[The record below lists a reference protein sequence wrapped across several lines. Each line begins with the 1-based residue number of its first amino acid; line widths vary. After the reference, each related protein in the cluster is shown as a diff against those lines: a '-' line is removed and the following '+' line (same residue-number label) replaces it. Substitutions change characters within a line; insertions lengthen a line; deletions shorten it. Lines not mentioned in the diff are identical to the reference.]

1 MVGHGRLVIYSDA
14 ASITAENVVA
24 ELKLAAA
31 IHNKNVMD
39 YQYLYRYYRGITPI
53 EKKKNEVR
61 PEINNKVVENRAYE
75 IVTFKNGFLVGEPIQ
90 YIGKRVDD
98 AVLEMINQLNT
109 YMEAESK
116 AAEDY
121 ELSKWAHICG
131 SGYRLTLPDAE
142 ASVELEEAPFTITTP
157 RPHDAFVIYSSD
169 AGHRP
174 LAGVVLVRRMDGRV
188 DYNIYTKTEYFL
200 IRGSDWTLVESRA
213 VLLDEVPLIEYPLNI
228 ERMGVFEKVLPLL
241 DALNVVQSERVDNV
255 EQFVKA
261 FLAILGSE
269 LSPEDAERLKSEGM
283 LCLPEGCDAKF
294 LSLSLQQAD
303 TQTLKNDIVD
313 AVNEICCMPNRNG
326 GSSTS
331 DTGSAVIY
339 RDGWQDAE
347 TDAQN
352 VELSF
357 RKPEKRFLRL
367 VLGICRNRIGVPVDL
382 SLGDVDIKFTRR
394 NFANLSAKVSAFA
407 TLAQLST
414 EGLIHL
420 KEAFTLS
427 TLFTDPD
434 TSYSE
439 SMKWREVLKSLNEFA
454 LKTQLAQD
462 PQDPQAAEPSG
473 AALEGSDGGESS
485 A

>member
-1 MVGHGRLVIYSDA
+1 M
-14 ASITAENVVA
+14 
-24 ELKLAAA
+24 
-31 IHNKNVMD
+31 
-39 YQYLYRYYRGITPI
+39 
-53 EKKKNEVR
+53 
-61 PEINNKVVENRAYE
+61 
-75 IVTFKNGFLVGEPIQ
+75 
-90 YIGKRVDD
+90 
-98 AVLEMINQLNT
+98 
-109 YMEAESK
+109 
-116 AAEDY
+116 
-121 ELSKWAHICG
+121 
-131 SGYRLTLPDAE
+131 
-142 ASVELEEAPFTITTP
+142 
-157 RPHDAFVIYSSD
+157 
-169 AGHRP
+169 
-174 LAGVVLVRRMDGRV
+174 
-188 DYNIYTKTEYFL
+188 
-200 IRGSDWTLVESRA
+200 
-213 VLLDEVPLIEYPLNI
+213 
-228 ERMGVFEKVLPLL
+228 
-241 DALNVVQSERVDNV
+241 DNV

-269 LSPEDAERLKSEGM
+269 LSPEDADRLKEQGM

-294 LSLSLQQAD
+294 LSLNLQQAD

-313 AVNEICCMPNRNG
+313 AINEICCMPNRNG

-462 PQDPQAAEPSG
+462 PQAAEPSG